1 MSAYNTSP
9 TNTTPPKKKTEQESL
24 IATLAAQNAARNES
38 HRRLLLA
45 LPALSTIP
53 FLLRLV
59 LPPPSNNSSS
69 SPLLLL
75 PLLGLSSLFA
85 TGWLLLHLPPEK
97 TGLAWLDDRRS
108 VSQQQQRQ
116 RQGGGGGGGGGRR
129 GGSSGLSSLRSLRLG
144 LPRRSGHG
152 GGFHAEGILDNPNP
166 NPLAS
171 STDSSPL
178 AQHLPVL
185 NIALAV
191 LCLLTGL
198 LENVKSAGPT
208 NPGGRGG
215 GGGGGVSPLL
225 LGALPGIVYAVV
237 VAAKVVMAGVDP
249 EGELKGLRYRYKG
262 A

>member
-1 MSAYNTSP
+1 MTKP
-9 TNTTPPKKKTEQESL
+9 TPAAARLRRTFHYPSSDDDDNSDRSTPEFLDEQEQESL

-45 LPALSTIP
+45 LPALSTVP

-59 LPPPSNNSSS
+59 LPPSSSSS

-116 RQGGGGGGGGGRR
+116 RQGGGGRGGR
-129 GGSSGLSSLRSLRLG
+129 SGLSSLRSLRLG

-152 GGFHAEGILDNPNP
+152 GSHAEGILDNPTTP
-166 NPLAS
+166 
-171 STDSSPL
+171 STDSPL

-185 NIALAV
+185 NIALAA

-208 NPGGRGG
+208 NPGGR
-215 GGGGGVSPLL
+215 GGVSPLL